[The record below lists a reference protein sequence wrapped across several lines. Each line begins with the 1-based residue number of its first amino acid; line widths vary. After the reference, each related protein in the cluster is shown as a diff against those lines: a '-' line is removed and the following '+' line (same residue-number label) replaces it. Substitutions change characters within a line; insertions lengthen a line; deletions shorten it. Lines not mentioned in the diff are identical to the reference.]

1 MIRHLARLFVVGLM
15 TAAAVFAAATAA
27 EASITGPSVKLD
39 RTRIRVDERVAVT
52 IDGFRALNV
61 TISVCGNEARRGSED
76 CNMFASEGLK
86 LDTDGTS
93 TLIGIPVAEPPMPC
107 PCVIRVSS
115 RLNDEIATTPI
126 EIIDHPVAPVAPVVD
141 GPTVKDPLE
150 VTVTAVAAPP
160 GVFERARA
168 SIGGPALYRVK
179 VTVTNRS
186 AVPYRQ
192 IALAGIAVR
201 GNDQLATLP
210 LTDAGEIK
218 PGQTWEQIVSTEV
231 PGPSL
236 GSIEWRVTVSG
247 AGPTVSATDTTR
259 QRPLLLI
266 LLVGFLVVDVFVL
279 AIRFVM
285 RRRSR
290 REARRAEAA
299 AAEAA
304 ANAEH
309 AGKPE
314 FATSGV

>member
-1 MIRHLARLFVVGLM
+1 MLRQLVRFVVVVLM
-15 TAAAVFAAATAA
+15 TAAALLAAVTAA
-27 EASITGPSVKLD
+27 EASITGPSVTLD
-39 RTRIRVDERVAVT
+39 RTRIHPDERVAVT

-61 TISVCGNEARRGSED
+61 TISVCGNEARRGSAD

-93 TLIGIPVAEPPMPC
+93 TLIGIPIAEPPEPC

-115 RLNDEIATTPI
+115 RLNDETATAPI
-126 EIIDHPVAPVAPVVD
+126 EIIGHPVAPVVD

-150 VTVTAVAAPP
+150 VTIEAVAAPP
-160 GVFERARA
+160 GVFERARS
-168 SIGGPALYRVK
+168 SIGGPTQYRVK

-186 AVPYRQ
+186 TVPYRQ
-192 IALAGIAVR
+192 IALAGTAVR
-201 GNDQLATLP
+201 DNDQLATLP
-210 LTDAGEIK
+210 LADAGEIK
-218 PGQTWEQIVSTEV
+218 PGQTWEQIVTAEV
-231 PGPSL
+231 PGPAL
-236 GSIEWRVTVSG
+236 GAIEWRVTVSG

-266 LLVGFLVVDVFVL
+266 LLVAFLVIDVFVL

-290 REARRAEAA
+290 REAGRAAAA
-299 AAEAA
+299 AAEALA
-304 ANAEH
+304 GAEH

-314 FATSGV
+314 FATAGV

>member
-1 MIRHLARLFVVGLM
+1 MVRHLARLFVVGLM

-27 EASITGPSVKLD
+27 EASITGPSVTLD

-52 IDGFRALNV
+52 IDGFRASNV

-93 TLIGIPVAEPPMPC
+93 TLIGIPVAEPPEPC

-126 EIIDHPVAPVAPVVD
+126 VIIDHPVAPVVD

-150 VTVTAVAAPP
+150 VTIEAVASPP

-168 SIGGPALYRVK
+168 SIGGPTRYQVK

-186 AVPYRQ
+186 TVPYRQ

-201 GNDQLATLP
+201 DNDQLATLP
-210 LTDAGEIK
+210 LADAGEIK

-266 LLVGFLVVDVFVL
+266 LLVAFLVIDVFVL

-304 ANAEH
+304 ASAEH
-309 AGKPE
+309 AGEPE
-314 FATSGV
+314 LAVAA

>member
-1 MIRHLARLFVVGLM
+1 MIRQLLRLLAVIVM
-15 TAAAVFAAATAA
+15 TVAALLAAATAA

-39 RTRIRVDERVAVT
+39 RTRLRADERVAVT

-115 RLNDEIATTPI
+115 RLNDEVATTPI
-126 EIIDHPVAPVAPVVD
+126 EIIDHPVAPVVD
-141 GPTVKDPLE
+141 GPAVTDPLE
-150 VTVTAVAAPP
+150 VTIEAVPAPP
-160 GVFERARA
+160 GVFERARS
-168 SIGGPALYRVK
+168 SIGGPTLYRVK
-179 VTVTNRS
+179 VTVKNRS
-186 AVPYRQ
+186 TVPYRQ
-192 IALAGIAVR
+192 ISLAGTAVR
-201 GNDQLATLP
+201 GNDQLAALP

-218 PGQTWEQIVSTEV
+218 PGQTWEQIVNTEV

-266 LLVGFLVVDVFVL
+266 VLVGLLIIDVFVL
-279 AIRFVM
+279 AIRYMM

-290 REARRAEAA
+290 REARRAAA
-299 AAEAA
+299 ALAQAA
-304 ANAEH
+304 ASAEH

-314 FATSGV
+314 FATSAA